1 MKITPEIKIA
11 LDQLIESYG
20 NATQLSKRLRVA
32 HTTVLAWLKPN
43 PPEISGDIWY
53 ERLEPLLSGYLSKS
67 SNSISLTG
75 GSIGNVAQN
84 SGRQGAVTQTY
95 APKGVSTPE
104 SSKAEAPSLPE
115 EDRAILEYY
124 RSPENKKARYKLLLE
139 IEELKN
145 PPAPETQ
152 KPSTETPTAASKPKE
167 GKAPGGLG
175 ALAGTIIGFVKK
187 AINWV
192 VDLVGGQHQQETQE
206 SQQQQGSIAITDELS
221 PELIRQLTIGYGSL
235 CAVVSLISTHDLF
248 ITGISLLAG
257 MVGIKS
263 AQGFGNQF
271 DAKSKWMQKKLDEV
285 GMPCVDSMRM
295 RSCDNSRDVAND
307 HRPSHCGSTCALLE
321 TNRFYRKQLDAFHY
335 GFCADLGNNSIRN
348 LAVAQES
355 SGYHNEAKTENLEG
369 APPHYMN
376 NLNMQGEGILRPWF
390 KKGGRACLFG
400 LMAQG
405 DRQQAFAG
413 PLFDR
418 GRNAGR
424 NAIPSL
430 PAGLLH
436 RAPRRRV
443 AMRGP
448 LRRQSAPL
456 ADVASVRG
464 PRGLQPGLAALLDAS
479 HVEADKHSDGR
490 AARCFLRLRQ
500 MEGATNARRGT
511 DTR

>member
-263 AQGFGNQF
+263 AQWFGNQF
-271 DAKSKWMQKKLDEV
+271 DAKSKWMQKKLDEW
-285 GMPCVDSMRM
+285 GCPAWIPCACV
-295 RSCDNSRDVAND
+295 VAII
-307 HRPSHCGSTCALLE
+307 
-321 TNRFYRKQLDAFHY
+321 
-335 GFCADLGNNSIRN
+335 LGTLPTITAQVI
-348 LAVAQES
+348 AVAHALFSKLIVSIES
-355 SGYHNEAKTENLEG
+355 NWTLSIT
-369 APPHYMN
+369 
-376 NLNMQGEGILRPWF
+376 
-390 KKGGRACLFG
+390 
-400 LMAQG
+400 
-405 DRQQAFAG
+405 AFA
-413 PLFDR
+413 LIS
-418 GRNAGR
+418 
-424 NAIPSL
+424 AITAYETWPWL
-430 PAGLLH
+430 RKVPGII
-436 RAPRRRV
+436 
-443 AMRGP
+443 MRP
-448 LRRQSAPL
+448 KR
-456 ADVASVRG
+456 
-464 PRGLQPGLAALLDAS
+464 
-479 HVEADKHSDGR
+479 KI
-490 AARCFLRLRQ
+490 
-500 MEGATNARRGT
+500 
-511 DTR
+511 